1 MNNVTFYDPV
11 RFIDEFW
18 KHRAPMWKTESFPPF
33 NIKQLDENTRV
44 LEIATAGF
52 SQDELTV
59 KVSNNVLAIMGEKL
73 PLVEEETTEQYLHKG
88 IATRKFTRTLTL
100 WEYWEVDSADYVDG
114 VLSITMKRH
123 VPESAKPRTIEIGG
137 SNGKKKLVK

>member
-1 MNNVTFYDPV
+1 MNNVTFYDPA

-33 NIKQLDENTRV
+33 NIKQLDDNTRV

-52 SQDELTV
+52 SRDELTV
-59 KVSNNVLAIMGEKL
+59 KVSNNVLAIVGEKR
-73 PLVEEETTEQYLHKG
+73 PLVEENEGEQYLHKG

-100 WEYWEVDSADYVDG
+100 WEYWEVDSADYQDG
-114 VLSITMKRH
+114 VLSIIIKRH
-123 VPESAKPRTIEIGG
+123 VPESAKPRTIEIGAN
-137 SNGKKKLVK
+137 SGKKKLTK